1 MIDGSTKAKKLIS
14 PLNCRSMCA
23 LNQTASLEGLS
34 ARIRF
39 ARANSIFSLAVCFR
53 RPRYRVFRYPNCPFM
68 TANTCSTLALTDD
81 LSCSLLLICP
91 LERLE
96 LFLYC
101 DGLRL
106 ILYRI
111 FLPFLLRTTV
121 SSRFSAPKYPLSPL
135 TVSSSPVS
143 NFGVTSTSCT
153 LAAVTSTL

>member
-1 MIDGSTKAKKLIS
+1 MIDGSAKAKKLIS

-53 RPRYRVFRYPNCPFM
+53 RPRYPNCPFM

-111 FLPFLLRTTV
+111 FLPFLLWATA